1 MSTGGNDRKKTKG
14 EEKYTIERERIIMD
28 IQELINEAYEI
39 TGIYKSSDECSS
51 GSVGAALL
59 TKAGYIYTG
68 ICIDCAC
75 GIGFCAE
82 HSAIADMLKNRESE
96 ISMIVAVTIDKK
108 VLTPCGRCRELMYQ
122 INRANADTQIVINS
136 NESTTLQELL
146 PLYWLD
152 L

>member
-1 MSTGGNDRKKTKG
+1 M
-14 EEKYTIERERIIMD
+14 
-28 IQELINEAYEI
+28 QVQQLINEAYKV
-39 TGIYKSSDECSS
+39 TGIYKPSNECES

-59 TKAGYIYTG
+59 TKAGNIYTG

-96 ISMIVAVTIDKK
+96 IGMIVAVTIDKK

-122 INRANADTQIVINS
+122 VNRANADTQIVINS